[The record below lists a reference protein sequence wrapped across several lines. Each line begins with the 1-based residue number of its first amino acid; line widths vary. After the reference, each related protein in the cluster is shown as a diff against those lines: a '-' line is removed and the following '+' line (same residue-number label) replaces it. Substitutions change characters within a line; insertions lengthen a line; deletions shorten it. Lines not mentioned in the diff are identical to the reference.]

1 MLLARGTTDEII
13 PDDPAVIKG
22 VLDNGL
28 TYYIRKNTY
37 PENRAVLRLA
47 VNAGSVLEDDNQ
59 QGLAH
64 FVEHMAFNGTEKFS
78 KNELIY
84 YLESLGLE
92 FGADINAHTSFDE
105 TVYKLQVRTDI
116 KDQLETGFA
125 NAGVYLVRITSKN
138 TSEVHKVS
146 IVK

>member
-1 MLLARGTTDEII
+1 MKKYLILLISILIFPTALLTARGTGEQII
-13 PDDPAVIKG
+13 PNDPQIITG

-28 TYYIRKNTY
+28 RYYIRENTY

-47 VNAGSVLEDDNQ
+47 VNAGSVLEDEDQ

-64 FVEHMAFNGTEKFS
+64 FVEHMAFNGTEKYS
-78 KNELIY
+78 KNDLIY

-92 FGADINAHTSFDE
+92 FGPDINAHTSFDE

-116 KDQLETGFA
+116 QEQLETG
-125 NAGVYLVRITSKN
+125 L
-138 TSEVHKVS
+138 
-146 IVK
+146 